1 MMALA
6 GAALALAVPSA
17 ASGGDNPGLALART
31 ATAQLLAGDD
41 AALAAEMAPSF
52 LQAIGGR
59 DGLKAFIATVADQ
72 LGAEQA
78 VLDEQ
83 VFHENGLAYYYRR
96 SRFAKIPDI
105 TTNWVIE
112 PSGAIVAGSV
122 RPSQQAAP
130 TTHLDYTTRT
140 ELHLPFAAAP
150 EGEWYVGWGGR
161 DIIHNY
167 HAIAAD
173 QRFAYDIYIV
183 KGGHPFRTDGKA
195 VEDYYCFGQPIL
207 APAAGTVA
215 EAVDGLPDNPPG
227 VMDAAHPVGNH
238 VVIDHGNGEF
248 SFLAHLQNGSVT
260 PKAGD
265 RVVAGQQ
272 LGRCGNSGN
281 TSMPHL
287 HYHLQTTAVFAR
299 GEGLPAQFNDY
310 FANGKPVERGEP
322 VRGDFLKP

>member
-1 MMALA
+1 MALA

-17 ASGGDNPGLALART
+17 ASGGDEPGLALART
-31 ATAQLLAGDD
+31 ATARLLAGDD
-41 AALAAEMAPSF
+41 AALAAGMSATF
-52 LQAIGGR
+52 LQAIGGAE
-59 DGLKAFIATVADQ
+59 GLKGFIATVADQ

-83 VFHENGLAYYYRR
+83 LFHENGLTSYYRR
-96 SRFAKIPDI
+96 SRFAKVADI
-105 TTNWVIE
+105 TTYWAIDA
-112 PSGAIVAGSV
+112 SGTIVAGSV
-122 RPSQQAAP
+122 RPSQQPAP
-130 TTHLDYTTRT
+130 TSYLDYRTRT
-140 ELHLPFAAAP
+140 DLRLPFAAAP

-173 QRFAYDIYIV
+173 QRFAYDLYIV
-183 KGGHPFRTDGKA
+183 NGGHPFRIDGTA
-195 VEDYYCFGQPIL
+195 NEDYYCFGQPIL
-207 APAAGTVA
+207 APAAGIVA

-227 VMDAAHPVGNH
+227 KMDPANPVGNH

-248 SFLAHLQNGSVT
+248 SFLAHLQSGSVT
-260 PKAGD
+260 PRAGD
-265 RVVAGQQ
+265 RLMAGQQ

-310 FANGKPVERGEP
+310 VANGRPVERGEP
-322 VRGDFLKP
+322 VRGDYLKP